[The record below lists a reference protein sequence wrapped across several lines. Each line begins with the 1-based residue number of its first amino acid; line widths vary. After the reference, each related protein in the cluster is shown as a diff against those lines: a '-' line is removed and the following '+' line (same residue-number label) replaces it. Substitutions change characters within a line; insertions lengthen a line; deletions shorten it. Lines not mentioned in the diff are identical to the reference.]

1 MSSSDPQHVPDIV
14 SGHAASNQNS
24 VKPKDKSVTP
34 FEPLD
39 QQDGPLSM
47 GPPSRPPR
55 KQKNQYDGNESR
67 DSLKEVGY
75 KLIYLGL
82 IVNKILRNI
91 YP

>member
-55 KQKNQYDGNESR
+55 KQKRSRPRSPLETVSKEGMLQQQRETKFDGKTDKNST
-67 DSLKEVGY
+67 
-75 KLIYLGL
+75 
-82 IVNKILRNI
+82 
-91 YP
+91 